1 MILSTLASIEV
12 VGYYAVATKVAEL
25 LRPVSAS
32 LTFVFRPLV
41 ASLPLAEA
49 RAQGLV
55 LYRRFFALNL
65 GGVAILALI
74 GGPLIVTFFGAEF
87 SASVPAFQIL
97 LIGLAAHGADGVLN
111 GYNVGIGR
119 PEFNSY
125 TALIA
130 LVVTVVGDLLMIPQ
144 YGLIGAAV
152 VSSVAYTV
160 KAGVLAAIFL
170 STSGISLSE
179 LLGVKEYT
187 PDLA

>member
-1 MILSTLASIEV
+1 MASVEV

-25 LRPVSAS
+25 LRPVSAG

-41 ASLPLAEA
+41 ASLPLREA

-65 GGVAILALI
+65 AGVIVLALI
-74 GGPLIVTFFGAEF
+74 GGPMIVTFFGQDFA
-87 SASVPAFQIL
+87 ASVPAFQIL
-97 LIGLAAHGADGVLN
+97 LIGLAAHGADGVLS

-130 LVVTVVGDLLMIPQ
+130 LVVTVVGDLIMIPL
-144 YGLIGAAV
+144 YGLIGAAI

-160 KAGVLAAIFL
+160 KAAVLAAIFL
-170 STSGISLSE
+170 FTADIRVSE
-179 LLGVKEYT
+179 LLGVKEYS